1 MTEETEE
8 KQAQSPPPQQ
18 GNQECHPHD
27 AKQETLLTI
36 LKLIIHLG
44 TY

>member
-1 MTEETEE
+1 MTEEREE
-8 KQAQSPPPQQ
+8 KQAQSPPQQ
-18 GNQECHPHD
+18 GNRECHLHD